1 MEVVNTITAAITI
14 KSHPT
19 DDDKIIL
26 VVSGTEYTLDGDKV
40 LRAVNNSM
48 YNN

>member
-1 MEVVNTITAAITI
+1 MQVVNTISTAITI

-19 DDDKIIL
+19 ENNKVIL
-26 VVSGTEYTLDGDKV
+26 VVSGTEYTLDGDDV

>member
-1 MEVVNTITAAITI
+1 MQVVNTITAAITI

-19 DDDKIIL
+19 DNDKVIL
-26 VVSGTEYTLDGDKV
+26 VVSGTEYTLDGDEV

>member
-1 MEVVNTITAAITI
+1 MQVVNTLTAAISI
-14 KSHPT
+14 KSHST
-19 DDDKIIL
+19 DNTKIVL
-26 VVSGTEYTLDGDKV
+26 VVSGTEYTLEGDEV

>member
-1 MEVVNTITAAITI
+1 MQVVNTITADIAI
-14 KSHPT
+14 KSHAT
-19 DDDKIIL
+19 DNNKVIL
-26 VVSGTEYTLDGDKV
+26 VVSGTEYTLEGDDV

>member
-1 MEVVNTITAAITI
+1 MEVVNTINANITI
-14 KSHPT
+14 KSHAT
-19 DDDKIIL
+19 DDTKVIL
-26 VVSGTEYTLDGDKV
+26 VVSGTEYTLDGDDV

>member
-1 MEVVNTITAAITI
+1 MQVVNTVSADVTI
-14 KSHPT
+14 KSHAT
-19 DDDKIIL
+19 DDTKIVL
-26 VVSGTEYTLDGDKV
+26 VVSGTEYTLEGDEV